1 MTIDQSILADSVEST
16 QAQVKQL
23 LRDIIS
29 ATERGTDRQVPT
41 TGFSIDWPTVG
52 DLPAKVLILDPA
64 GTLATGTVNLPDTS
78 LAPSDGHIYIL
89 ASTQIVTALTLDPG
103 THSISGAITTIG
115 ANGYASY
122 VYNESNDTYYR
133 VG

>member
-1 MTIDQSILADSVEST
+1 MTIDQTILTDDTEAT

-29 ATERGTDRQVPT
+29 AAERGTDRQVPT
-41 TGFSIDWPTVG
+41 TGFSIAWPTVG
-52 DLPAKVLILDPA
+52 DLPARVLILDPA
-64 GTLATGTVNLPDTS
+64 GTLATGTVTLPDTAP
-78 LAPSDGHIYIL
+78 APSDGHIYTL
-89 ASTQIVTALTLDPG
+89 ASTKIVTTLTVSAG
-103 THSISGAITTIG
+103 THSISGNPTTIA
-115 ANGYASY
+115 ANGYVSF